1 MDSSQWI
8 NGMQQEGQYL
18 AVTIACFEGVCH
30 GWLRRKRGGQHQE
43 KACDEVPVRIDQKR
57 GVIVVNR
64 NQKRLRFDT
73 QPFSKLI

>member
-1 MDSSQWI
+1 
-8 NGMQQEGQYL
+8 
-18 AVTIACFEGVCH
+18 VP
-30 GWLRRKRGGQHQE
+30 WLVETEARGQHQE